1 MHYSNTPNP
10 INFPMTKY
18 VHIVQVHPV
27 ELGEPN
33 LHKVK
38 MEREFETKAG
48 ADAWIKIFNDEEE
61 KYGPKLQVKA
71 VYMGRVNHETGELE

>member
-1 MHYSNTPNP
+1 
-10 INFPMTKY
+10 MTQY
-18 VHIVQVHPV
+18 FHIVQVHPI

-33 LHKVK
+33 LYKVK

-61 KYGPKLQVKA
+61 KYGPRLQVKA
-71 VYMGRVNHETGELE
+71 VYHGKVNDATGELE